1 MFFCMGS
8 SHESHRKTL
17 FVSLAP
23 NPISIDTSRAF
34 ASAGDPLTATRDTR
48 HGAYDPNDAI
58 SSAFTSFAED
68 SQPRSPTTGVG
79 LARVR
84 GGPGGVPFI
93 LRLRCA
99 ALARGRWR
107 PRRTDGPRR
116 SRPLT
121 RRRRR
126 ILRRHRRDTVARRA
140 VGGVSSRASATSR
153 HARVF
158 FRSRCGRV
166 FHQPTRRLVSLGRDA
181 SRARDRGR
189 LAAAGHTAVL
199 ARVPSPRQ
207 RGRSRHG
214 GRTARHTANRNVLP
228 GRSGLRRSV
237 VDRDRHSPPSRANA
251 PLTLHLFSPLSPLRT
266 QPPPCLS
273 SSEMISSTSFV
284 F

>member
-1 MFFCMGS
+1 MCFCMS
-8 SHESHRKTL
+8 SSQCDGFL
-17 FVSLAP
+17 FRSTP
-23 NPISIDTSRAF
+23 NPISIDTSRAL
-34 ASAGDPLTATRDTR
+34 ASSGDPLIATRDTR
-48 HGAYDPNDAI
+48 HGACDPHDAI
-58 SSAFTSFAED
+58 SFAPTSLVVD
-68 SQPRSPTTGVG
+68 SPPRSPTAGDG
-79 LARVR
+79 LARDR
-84 GGPGGVPFI
+84 GGQGLVPFI
-93 LRLRCA
+93 LRLRRA
-99 ALARGRWR
+99 ARARGRRR

-116 SRPLT
+116 SRPRT
-121 RRRRR
+121 RRWRR
-126 ILRRHRRDTVARRA
+126 IHGRHRLDAFARREVA
-140 VGGVSSRASATSR
+140 SVSSRASATSR

>member
-1 MFFCMGS
+1 MGFS
-8 SHESHRKTL
+8 LTSESHA
-17 FVSLAP
+17 FP
-23 NPISIDTSRAF
+23 NPISIDISRAF

-48 HGAYDPNDAI
+48 HGAYDPHDAI
-58 SSAFTSFAED
+58 SSASTSFAEN

-99 ALARGRWR
+99 AFARGRWR

-140 VGGVSSRASATSR
+140 LGGVSSRASATSR

-158 FRSRCGRV
+158 
-166 FHQPTRRLVSLGRDA
+166 SLAMRQGFSPADA
-181 SRARDRGR
+181 PAREPRARRELR
-189 LAAAGHTAVL
+189 
-199 ARVPSPRQ
+199 ARPR
-207 RGRSRHG
+207 
-214 GRTARHTANRNVLP
+214 
-228 GRSGLRRSV
+228 
-237 VDRDRHSPPSRANA
+237 
-251 PLTLHLFSPLSPLRT
+251 
-266 QPPPCLS
+266 
-273 SSEMISSTSFV
+273 
-284 F
+284 